1 MLEAILGNLI
11 NLDDLAAKTGLPAD
25 QLQGLVT
32 GLKDKAAAG
41 ELNLSSVME
50 AAQASGISMDQ
61 IQSMLGAFGG
71 AAGVHEALSGFLD
84 KDGDG
89 NPLNDLGGL
98 AKGLFG

>member
-32 GLKDKAAAG
+32 GLKAAAG

-61 IQSMLGAFGG
+61 IQSMLGAVGG
-71 AAGVHEALSGFLD
+71 AAGVQEALSGFLD

-89 NPLNDLGGL
+89 NPLNDLGSL